1 MVNLICPV
9 MSVRRSSSPMAP
21 GQEPLP
27 QPVWEGDVMST
38 QSPLRTN
45 GRVGPSGC
53 LDGFSSTWG
62 SRTSLRRGPPCLW
75 DTHLSLS
82 HDAVCSLEAK
92 VVATSQSGCSPCL
105 NVDVKRPSCGQGKP
119 SGTLDNFRWRTW
131 LTWLGMR
138 SMKVC
143 APWLHDGYRSHSST
157 YLTVYGRWCP
167 RHWETRLSAALYLQS
182 GIVPVLP
189 GLPGTPRVS
198 ATLSAILICPQF
210 LFWSHD
216 EGLWRN
222 ASNQAQTPFLGT
234 PSYSELT
241 W

>member
-9 MSVRRSSSPMAP
+9 MSVRCPSSPMAP

-75 DTHLSLS
+75 DAHLSLS

-92 VVATSQSGCSPCL
+92 VAATSQSERVQPLLECRCKKTILWPGQALWNPGQFQVKDVTYVTGHEIHESLCTLTPC
-105 NVDVKRPSCGQGKP
+105 
-119 SGTLDNFRWRTW
+119 W
-131 LTWLGMR
+131 L
-138 SMKVC
+138 S
-143 APWLHDGYRSHSST
+143 
-157 YLTVYGRWCP
+157 
-167 RHWETRLSAALYLQS
+167 
-182 GIVPVLP
+182 
-189 GLPGTPRVS
+189 
-198 ATLSAILICPQF
+198 
-210 LFWSHD
+210 
-216 EGLWRN
+216 
-222 ASNQAQTPFLGT
+222 
-234 PSYSELT
+234 
-241 W
+241 